1 MHHSC
6 NYACMCVAVCC
17 SLWPVLG
24 SGFSDMVRRS
34 EVQAQANAEN
44 QQRFDQIKELDHKL
58 RIRLVRGQRVGGRV

>member
-1 MHHSC
+1 
-6 NYACMCVAVCC
+6 
-17 SLWPVLG
+17 
-24 SGFSDMVRRS
+24 MVRRS